1 MRRCF
6 HARDDDTNRAV
17 AAAVVTRRA
26 STTARGGARRRGRGD
41 GTDDS
46 DNVYNS
52 TSTTDSDEE
61 IGISIIP
68 ASSSSSKT
76 AIYWH
81 NARHKIDTTVRT
93 TADLD
98 DITDGAVD
106 LQLLFDEQRISP
118 RFALWLDVD
127 DPDLSS
133 AREQLVSHLST
144 VGRAPFSA
152 PTQHA
157 PSEAVR
163 QAKTRPAV
171 SAAPDGELDD
181 GCLAAGQTETTGR
194 PSQPASAGG
203 AREPGRPDG
212 HATSLH
218 LGLNLAGAVTETAAP
233 QEDRHGAPAHPRHV
247 AVLRPSFVS
256 RGFSQSDIELLTS
269 SNLLVQPWT
278 SAKFRPLH
286 AFKVPKSNGLARFII
301 DCRPLN
307 DIWVNDLPCVL
318 PRIDAVVNELLAR
331 RFAATCDAKSFFY
344 QLRLPPILSECISVK
359 VAAIRGAHQLLF
371 TTKVPM
377 GLHVAPPVAQHA
389 ATAVLDAAGPVPD
402 GAWRAAYI
410 DNFVFAAGD
419 AETAQAMLNDFLVA
433 AAHYN
438 LELKEPENATQ
449 HIKILGV
456 HFDLAEGVASLDDD
470 KQKEMVDFPP
480 PTTPRDVL
488 RAWGSV
494 AFANYA
500 LGGRPLCFYDGP
512 LRVLRQ
518 ACSVGLRVGWDTP
531 FAPPWG
537 ESAQLLRDAA
547 AQTRTRALV
556 VAQRSAPAIRSIAWT
571 DASENFL
578 AAILQRDGAA
588 DEPEPQLQIPVDRA
602 WGVGI
607 FVLEMAA
614 VAHAVLTWSPDAIAT
629 DNTAVHR
636 AIIKGYSTVPAAN
649 ALLRLIFSAV
659 QGRQLYVAWVPTDR
673 QRADPLSRDEHG
685 ARRIEAW
692 RPAFDT
698 AKWC

>member
-1 MRRCF
+1 M
-6 HARDDDTNRAV
+6 
-17 AAAVVTRRA
+17 TRRA
-26 STTARGGARRRGRGD
+26 PTTARGGARRRDRSD
-41 GTDDS
+41 TDDDRNEHNSNSNS
-46 DNVYNS
+46 DNS

-81 NARHKIDTTVRT
+81 SARHKIDTAVRT

-98 DITDGAVD
+98 EITDGAVD
-106 LQLLFDEQRISP
+106 LQLLYDEQRISP
-118 RFALWLDVD
+118 RFALWLDVN

-144 VGRAPFSA
+144 VGRVPFLAS
-152 PTQHA
+152 TQHA
-157 PSEAVR
+157 PNCEAVR
-163 QAKTRPAV
+163 PAMTRPAV
-171 SAAPDGELDD
+171 SAARDGEPDAVY
-181 GCLAAGQTETTGR
+181 LAARQTETTGR
-194 PSQPASAGG
+194 PGQPASAGG
-203 AREPGRPDG
+203 AREPERPDG
-212 HATSLH
+212 SATSLH
-218 LGLNLAGAVTETAAP
+218 TGSNLAGAVTETAAP
-233 QEDRHGAPAHPRHV
+233 LEDRHGAPAHPRHV
-247 AVLRPSFVS
+247 DATRPSFVS

-269 SNLLVQPWT
+269 SKLLVRPWCD
-278 SAKFRPLH
+278 ARFPPLH

-318 PRIDAVVNELLAR
+318 PRIDAVVNEVLAR
-331 RFAATCDAKSFFY
+331 QFASTCDARSFFY
-344 QLRLPPILSECISVK
+344 QLRLARILSECVTVK
-359 VAAIRGAHQLLF
+359 IAAIRGAHQLLF

-389 ATAVLDAAGPVPD
+389 ATAVLDASGPVPD

-410 DNFVFAAGD
+410 DNFVFAADD
-419 AETAQAMLNDFLVA
+419 AETAQAMLNDFIIT

-449 HIKILGV
+449 HIKILGIY
-456 HFDLAEGVASLDDD
+456 FDLAEGVASLDDD
-470 KQKEMVDFPP
+470 KKKEMVDFAP

-518 ACSVGLRVGWDTP
+518 ACSIGLRVGWDSP
-531 FAPPWG
+531 FVPPWR

-556 VAQRSAPAIRSIAWT
+556 EAQRCAPAIRTIAWT

-578 AAILQRDGAA
+578 AAVLQRDGAA
-588 DEPEPQLQIPVDRA
+588 DEPEPQLQIPVDGA

-614 VAHAVLTWSPDAIAT
+614 VAHAVLTWSPDAVAT

-673 QRADPLSRDEHG
+673 QRADPLSRNEHG

-692 RPAFDT
+692 RPAFDL

>member
-1 MRRCF
+1 M
-6 HARDDDTNRAV
+6 
-17 AAAVVTRRA
+17 TRRA
-26 STTARGGARRRGRGD
+26 PTTAGGGSRRHGRGD
-41 GTDDS
+41 TDDNS
-46 DNVYNS
+46 HDNNSNYDSYDS
-52 TSTTDSDEE
+52 TSASDSTSATDSDEE

-76 AIYWH
+76 ALYWH
-81 NARHKIDTTVRT
+81 NARHKVDTTVRT

-106 LQLLFDEQRISP
+106 LQLLFDEHRISP

-127 DPDLSS
+127 DPDLSF
-133 AREQLVSHLST
+133 AREQLVSSLST
-144 VGRAPFSA
+144 VGRVPFLA
-152 PTQHA
+152 QTQHA
-157 PSEAVR
+157 PSEAVCS
-163 QAKTRPAV
+163 ATTRPAV
-171 SAAPDGELDD
+171 SAAPDGEPDEV
-181 GCLAAGQTETTGR
+181 CLAAGPTETTGR
-194 PSQPASAGG
+194 SSQPAPAGG
-203 AREPGRPDG
+203 AGSSGVQTYLPTVSTMG
-212 HATSLH
+212 S
-218 LGLNLAGAVTETAAP
+218 NLAGAVAETAASL
-233 QEDRHGAPAHPRHV
+233 EDRHGAPAHPRRV
-247 AVLRPSFVS
+247 ADSRPVSVS
-256 RGFSQSDIELLTS
+256 RGFSRGDIELLTS
-269 SNLLVQPWT
+269 SNLLVRPWC
-278 SAKFRPLH
+278 SAKFRPLR

-318 PRIDAVVNELLAR
+318 PRIDAVVNELLVR
-331 RFAATCDAKSFFY
+331 RFASACDAKSFFY
-344 QLRLPPILSECISVK
+344 QLRLPRILSECISVK
-359 VAAIRGAHQLLF
+359 VAAIRGEHQLLF

-377 GLHVAPPVAQHA
+377 GLHVAPPVAQHT
-389 ATAVLDAAGPVPD
+389 ATAVQDAAGPVPA
-402 GAWRAAYI
+402 GAWRCAYI
-410 DNFVFAAGD
+410 DNFVFAADD
-419 AETAQAMLNDFLVA
+419 AETAQAMLDDFLIA

-449 HIKILGV
+449 HITVLGV
-456 HFDLAEGVASLDDD
+456 HFDLAEGVASLEDD
-470 KQKEMVDFPP
+470 KKKEMVDFAL

-488 RAWGSV
+488 RAWGSI

-518 ACSVGLRVGWDTP
+518 ACSVGLRAGWDSP

-547 AQTRTRALV
+547 AQTRTRAV
-556 VAQRSAPAIRSIAWT
+556 VEAQRREPAIRTIAWT
-571 DASENFL
+571 DASETFL
-578 AAILQRDGAA
+578 AAVLQRDGAA

-614 VAHAVLTWSPDAIAT
+614 VAHAVLTWSPDAVAT

-649 ALLRLIFSAV
+649 ALLRLIFTAV

-673 QRADPLSRDEHG
+673 QRADPLSRNEHR

-692 RPAFDT
+692 RPAFDL